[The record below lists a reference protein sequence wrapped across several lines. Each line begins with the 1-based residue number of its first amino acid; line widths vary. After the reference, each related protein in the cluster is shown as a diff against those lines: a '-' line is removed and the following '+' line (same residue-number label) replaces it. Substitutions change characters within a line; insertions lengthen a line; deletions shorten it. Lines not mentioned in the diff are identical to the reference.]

1 MKKKPQVERIDW
13 DDGEIIEERG
23 EQGKAVLRVI
33 NTDHLRI
40 RLVEFEPGYEAKQ
53 ELEKSHV
60 ALVLDGEVIVE
71 MADGRR
77 LLFTPSMSYLIEG
90 KLGPHRTFTEMGAKL
105 FIVD

>member
-1 MKKKPQVERIDW
+1 MKRPQVEKIDW
-13 DDGEIIEERG
+13 DDGELVEQAG
-23 EQGKAVLRVI
+23 DQGKAVYRIV
-33 NTDHLRI
+33 NKDHLRI
-40 RLVEFEPGYEAKQ
+40 RLVEFEPGYEAAQ